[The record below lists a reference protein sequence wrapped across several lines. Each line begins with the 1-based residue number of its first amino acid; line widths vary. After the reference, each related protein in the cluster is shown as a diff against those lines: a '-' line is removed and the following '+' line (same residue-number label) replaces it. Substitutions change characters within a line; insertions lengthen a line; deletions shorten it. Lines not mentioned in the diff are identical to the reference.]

1 MRDLPTISSPNWNRG
16 AFRLW
21 LTISAAWIMGWALY
35 SAIYVLQDGF
45 WKAAAI
51 QIPVA
56 LCGPPA
62 ALYLVGIGAKWAIK
76 GFAPSTENDLPK

>member
-1 MRDLPTISSPNWNRG
+1 MSSRFQNVVCDWNRG

-21 LTISAAWIMGWALY
+21 VLISAAWMMGWALY
-35 SAIYVLQDGF
+35 SIISIFENGF
-45 WKAAAI
+45 SKGAAI

-62 ALYLVGIGAKWAIK
+62 ALYALGLAAKWAIK
-76 GFAPSTENDLPK
+76 GFAPSTENKSPK